1 MGALSM
7 DKDKEP
13 SFTMPSGFHWGGS
26 QILEVV
32 LSSSLIIKLILVVLL
47 LFSVGSWAIIFYKY
61 RFFKK
66 EKQVTRK
73 FLQFVSRRDTILEI
87 KQEADRFSESPLA
100 SLFLE
105 SYRRFRRLEDQHSN
119 GAGPDFRGG
128 MERSLRG
135 GIQDEISHQE
145 EYLSFLATAG
155 NVSPFVG
162 LFGTVLGIINAFQE
176 IGRQQ
181 TASIATV
188 APGLAEALVA
198 TAAGLFAAIP
208 AVIAYNVFL
217 NRIRKSSSQME
228 SFSLEII
235 DLFEAS
241 TQHKEAVKV

>member
-1 MGALSM
+1 
-7 DKDKEP
+7 
-13 SFTMPSGFHWGGS
+13 MPEGFHWGGS

-32 LSSSLIIKLILVVLL
+32 LSSSGIIKLVLILLF
-47 LFSVGSWAIIFYKY
+47 LFSVVSWAIIFYKY
-61 RFFKK
+61 QFFKK
-66 EKQVTRK
+66 EKRATRH
-73 FLQFVSRRDTILEI
+73 FLQFVSHRDDISDI
-87 KQEADRFSESPLA
+87 KREAERCVDSSLA

-105 SYRRFRRLEDQHSN
+105 GYRRFHRLEGHRRN
-119 GAGPDFRGG
+119 GDPAGLRSL
-128 MERSLRG
+128 ERSMKSS
-135 GIQDEISHQE
+135 IQDEIAHQE
-145 EYLSFLATAG
+145 EYLSFLATTG

-217 NRIRKSSSQME
+217 NRIRRSSSQMGA
-228 SFSLEII
+228 FSLELME
-235 DLFEAS
+235 LFEERAEP
-241 TQHKEAVKV
+241 EAVVKA